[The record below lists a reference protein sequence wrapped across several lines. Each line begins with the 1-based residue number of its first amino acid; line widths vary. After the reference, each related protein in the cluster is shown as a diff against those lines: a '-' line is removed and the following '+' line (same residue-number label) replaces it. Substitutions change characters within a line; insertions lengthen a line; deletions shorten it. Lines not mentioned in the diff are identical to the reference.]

1 MKLVIQGKNIE
12 ITDSLREY
20 VTQKIEKAVSHF
32 QSLTIEVDVN
42 LSVARNPRIN
52 SKQIAEVTIY
62 VNGAVVRAEESSES
76 LYASLDLV
84 ADKVARK
91 LRKYKEKRQ
100 AQSQAPVK
108 TAEALIDQPVVSDLL
123 YDREPELP
131 PQVLRTKYFAMPPMT
146 VQDALEQLE
155 LVDHDF
161 YMFLNAE
168 TQEINVVYERNH
180 GGYGVIQPRKS
191 NGHTH
196 HNGKNGKV
204 HQTSHATPEVI
215 YTAQV

>member
-12 ITDSLREY
+12 ITDSLHEY

-32 QSLTIEVDVN
+32 QNMTIEVDVN

-108 TAEALIDQPVVSDLL
+108 TAEALIDQPVVSDLI

-131 PQVLRTKYFAMPPMT
+131 SQVLRTKYFAMPPMT
-146 VQDALEQLE
+146 VQEALEQLE

-161 YMFLNAE
+161 YMFLNAA
-168 TQEINVVYERNH
+168 TQEINVIYERNH

-196 HNGKNGKV
+196 HNGKNGK
-204 HQTSHATPEVI
+204 HQNDHATPEVI